1 MPAEA
6 AAPRGIPG
14 RALELAER
22 AATAISVVADRP
34 RILLAGLVAA
44 QWLAILAFALTVRHN
59 GWIFYQGGDQIWYAT
74 TAWELGH
81 GDMPATR
88 VGYGWPLLLAPIALL
103 FGPDFVPMLPA
114 VILLDVLVLGPL
126 ALLFV
131 YGIANRLAGRL
142 FALWASVLWVVAP
155 YLTIELW
162 REDYHE
168 RFVDQFLPQALGLGG
183 LADFPSMVLL
193 LGSAYFAVRALQEP
207 GWHDAAI
214 AGLLAGMAVG
224 TKPAN
229 ALFLVGPVVAFA
241 LAKRAR
247 AMVLFLVPLL
257 PTLVSVALWKQR
269 GLGDL
274 PLFAFEETR
283 VAASSTLMA
292 INVDRYLDLDFDV
305 LRQTHAELREWFWS
319 ERLLEWLP
327 IAGTVAVARRSLPIA
342 ALLGSWFLVFLVLKG
357 TAEQTTV
364 SSGSFFRLLMPAYPA
379 YFLLAVSLPLLVPGL
394 ARRMWERFP
403 RVPDPRFGRRTVVGI
418 AIAFAALPLAVTAFA
433 QPSLGPEETVLVD
446 GILVPVEGFELAVR
460 ADGDAREL
468 SWDVP
473 AGGPAVFYR
482 VFRSTNDG
490 ADVSCEG
497 DGTPECELEM
507 VTLGTT
513 RDGRWRDPR
522 PPADATYRVGR
533 GANWKDDPAAGDVYL
548 ISPPAGSP

>member
-6 AAPRGIPG
+6 AAPRRIPG

-22 AATAISVVADRP
+22 AGTAVSAVAERP
-34 RILLAGLVAA
+34 RLALAGLVAV
-44 QWLAILAFALTVRHN
+44 QWLAVLAFALTVPHN
-59 GWIFYQGGDQIWYAT
+59 GWIYYQGGDQIWYAT

-88 VGYGWPLLLAPIALL
+88 VGYGWPLLLVPIALL
-103 FGPDFVPMLPA
+103 FGPDFVSMLPA

-142 FALWASVLWVVAP
+142 FALWASVLWVAAP
-155 YLTIELW
+155 FLTIELW

-183 LADFPSMVLL
+183 LADFPSLVLL

-207 GWHDAAI
+207 GWHDAVI
-214 AGLLAGMAVG
+214 AGLIAGMAIG
-224 TKPAN
+224 MKPAN
-229 ALFLVGPVVAFA
+229 ALFLAGPVVAFA
-241 LAKRAR
+241 LARRAW
-247 AMVLFLVPLL
+247 ALALFLAPLL

-274 PLFAFEETR
+274 PLFAYEEVR
-283 VAASSTLMA
+283 VAASSTVMA

-327 IAGTVAVARRSLPIA
+327 LAGTVAVARRSLPVA
-342 ALLGSWFLVFLVLKG
+342 ALLGGWFFAFLVLKG

-364 SSGSFFRLLMPAYPA
+364 ASGSFFRLLMPAYPA
-379 YFLLAVSLPLLVPGL
+379 YFLLAVAVPLLVPGVASRL
-394 ARRMWERFP
+394 WTRFP
-403 RVPDPRFGRRTVVGI
+403 RVPEPRFGRLTVV
-418 AIAFAALPLAVTAFA
+418 AVAVAFAALPLAVTALA
-433 QPSLGPEETVLVD
+433 QPSHSPENTVLVD
-446 GILVPVEGFELAVR
+446 GILVPVEDFRLAVR
-460 ADGDAREL
+460 ADGAAREL
-468 SWDVP
+468 SWS
-473 AGGPAVFYR
+473 AATGGPAVFYR

-490 ADVSCEG
+490 SDVSCGG

-507 VTLGTT
+507 VVLGTT
-513 RDGRWRDPR
+513 RTGRWRDPS
-522 PPADATYRVGR
+522 PPQGASYRVGR
-533 GANWKDDPAAGDVYL
+533 AANWKDDPAAGDVYL
-548 ISPPAGSP
+548 ISPPTPAT